1 MKKRISLFLVLVL
14 LCGLLCGCGAATKSS
29 SYSNDT
35 ASTTNDAALT
45 VKYEI
50 AASDERNEYDVDYD
64 AGGAA
69 MDTSVIAGAG
79 IDSDVSDKM
88 IYTAYAEIETTEFE
102 DSVSAVYDLL
112 DSFGAF
118 VEDSYVTGKSYSTDY
133 YGYQSY
139 RSARFVLRV
148 PKESYKQLLSELGGI
163 GNVLSLDSSSRNITT
178 QYTDTESRLKTY
190 RIEEQRLQE
199 MLQMAESVED
209 MITIES
215 RLSEVRYEIES
226 LTSTLREW
234 DNQVDYSTV
243 TLSISEVRKLTER
256 YPAKRS
262 YWQEIG
268 DGILATLSGIGEF
281 FKSLF
286 MYFMV
291 ALPVLVILAVIVVVI
306 ILIVKAAVRR
316 KRKKL
321 AESAMNQNTQNQ

>member
-1 MKKRISLFLVLVL
+1 MKKRISLFLALIL
-14 LCGLLCGCGAATKSS
+14 LCGLLCGCGAASKSS
-29 SYSNDT
+29 QYDSNT
-35 ASTTNDAALT
+35 SASTDSIAPAEGYDDAT
-45 VKYEI
+45 
-50 AASDERNEYDVDYD
+50 SDEKGDYDVDYD
-64 AGGAA
+64 TGGAA
-69 MDTSVIAGAG
+69 MNTSIIAGAG

-118 VEDSYVTGKSYSTDY
+118 IEDSYVTGKSYSTDY

-139 RSARFVLRV
+139 RSAEFVLRV

-215 RLSEVRYEIES
+215 RLAEVRYEIES

-243 TLSISEVRKLTER
+243 TLSINEVRKLTEQ

-286 MYFMV
+286 MYFLV

-306 ILIVKAAVRR
+306 ILIVKAAGRR

>member
-1 MKKRISLFLVLVL
+1 MKKIISLFLTLVIV
-14 LCGLLCGCGAATKSS
+14 CGLLCGCGAASKSS
-29 SYSNDT
+29 LYGNDT
-35 ASTTNDAALT
+35 ASSNGMSQAESYDDA
-45 VKYEI
+45 VM
-50 AASDERNEYDVDYD
+50 DEKADYD
-64 AGGAA
+64 AENEAGGTA
-69 MDTSVIAGAG
+69 MDTSIIAGAG

-102 DSVSAVYDLL
+102 DSVSAVYELL

-139 RSARFVLRV
+139 RSAEFVLRV
-148 PKESYKQLLSELGGI
+148 PKDNYKQLLSELGGI

-199 MLQMAESVED
+199 MLQMAESVEN

-215 RLSEVRYEIES
+215 RLAEVRYEIES

-243 TLSISEVRKLTER
+243 TLSISEVKKLTEQ
-256 YPAKRS
+256 YPAKRT

-268 DGILATLSGIGEF
+268 DGILATFREIGEF

-286 MYFMV
+286 MYFAV
-291 ALPVLVILAVIVVVI
+291 ALPVLVILAVIVVAI
-306 ILIVKAAVRR
+306 ILIVKASGRR
-316 KRKKL
+316 KRKRL
-321 AESAMNQNTQNQ
+321 AERAADEQNISEQ